1 MSGCV
6 LDILLEVFPG
16 ECWVTWTGLDWTGL
30 YWTGN
35 EVKEAQERSSTNDH
49 SLTHSLTHSSAA
61 LLSLWPSEANKRPSD
76 R

>member
-1 MSGCV
+1 MMGD
-6 LDILLEVFPG
+6 LD
-16 ECWVTWTGLDWTGL
+16 WAGLDWTGL

-61 LLSLWPSEANKRPSD
+61 LLSGRAKQTNGRVIDSNQQG
-76 R
+76 